1 MYIIIFEDGSIR
13 SIENLDKGLLD
24 AVQDNL
30 IDIIRP
36 KDMKLLKDISG
47 DDLIWEDIKQI

>member
-13 SIENLDKGLLD
+13 SVENLDKSLLD

-30 IDIIRP
+30 IDIINP
-36 KDMKLLKDISG
+36 KEMKLLKDASG
-47 DDLIWEDIKQI
+47 DSLVWENIKQI